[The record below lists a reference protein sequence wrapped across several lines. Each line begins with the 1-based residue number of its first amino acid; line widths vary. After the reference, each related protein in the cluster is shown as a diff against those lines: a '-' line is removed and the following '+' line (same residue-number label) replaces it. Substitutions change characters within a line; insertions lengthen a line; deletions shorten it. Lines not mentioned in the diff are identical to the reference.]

1 MNTTGAMSALLVVLC
16 AAVLRLARA
25 SGARARTARRLGSS
39 VPRAPGAR
47 RSFVVPIGVPRR
59 IAAAMASCALPHD
72 PAAAWVAWLVGTT
85 LGVVVGLAL
94 AGVGGALVVVA
105 VAAAGPLV
113 AWRLLHHRQDQL
125 ADAALPEVVDAV
137 ARGLRSGGSLRQA
150 LEEAATCAPPVM
162 ADDLGMV
169 VRATERGVALVD
181 ALEEWVEHR
190 PLPGVRLVVAALC
203 LGAETGGAQARAVD
217 GVAAT
222 LRMRLA
228 TQAEATALAT
238 QARASAA
245 LITVAPLAFCVL
257 AAATDPRTAGFL
269 FRTPLGLVMLGA
281 GLALDA
287 AGALWMARLTRIEA

>member
-1 MNTTGAMSALLVVLC
+1 MSAVLVVLS
-16 AAVLRLARA
+16 AAALRLALA
-25 SGARARTARRLGSS
+25 SGARSRTARRLRSS
-39 VPRAPGAR
+39 VVRAPGAR
-47 RSFVVPIGVPRR
+47 RSIVVPVGVPRR
-59 IAAAMASCALPHD
+59 VAVAVAACALPLD
-72 PAAAWVAWLVGTT
+72 AAAAWLAWLVGTV
-85 LGVVVGLAL
+85 LGVVVGLTL

-105 VAAAGPLV
+105 VAGAGPAV
-113 AWRLLHHRQDQL
+113 AWRLLRHRQDRM
-125 ADAALPEVVDAV
+125 AETALPEVVDAV

-150 LEEAATCAPPVM
+150 LEEAAACAPPVLV
-162 ADDLGMV
+162 DDVGMV
-169 VRATERGVALVD
+169 VRATERGVTLVD
-181 ALEEWVEHR
+181 ALEDWAQRR

-228 TQAEATALAT
+228 TQAEANALAT

-245 LITVAPLAFCVL
+245 LITVAPLAFCAL
-257 AAATDPRTAGFL
+257 ASATDPRTAEFL

-287 AGALWMARLTRIEA
+287 VGALWMARLTRIEA

>member
-1 MNTTGAMSALLVVLC
+1 VNTAGATSTVLVVVC
-16 AAVLRLARA
+16 AAALRLAWA
-25 SGARARTARRLGSS
+25 SGPRARTARRLALS
-39 VPRAPGAR
+39 APTMR
-47 RSFVVPIGVPRR
+47 RSLVVPIGLPRR
-59 IAAAMASCALPHD
+59 IAAAMAACALPVD
-72 PAAAWVAWLVGTT
+72 PATAWLAWLVGVT

-94 AGVGGALVVVA
+94 AGIGGVLVVIA
-105 VAAAGPLV
+105 VAGAGPVV
-113 AWRLLHHRQDQL
+113 AWRLLRHRQDQL

-150 LEEAATCAPPVM
+150 LEEAAACAPPVL
-162 ADDLGMV
+162 AEDLAAV

-181 ALEEWVEHR
+181 ALEEWAQRR
-190 PLPGVRLVVAALC
+190 PLPGVRLAAAALC

-228 TQAEATALAT
+228 TRAEANALAT

-245 LITVAPLAFCVL
+245 LIAAAPLAFCML
-257 AAATDPRTAGFL
+257 ASATDPRTAGFL
-269 FRTPLGLVMLGA
+269 FRTPLGLAMLGT

-287 AGALWMARLTRIEA
+287 AGALWMARLTRIEP